1 MSNNTFF
8 PLHIFSGYS
17 FFKSSIKIEDLV
29 KEAKKRNYQY
39 LGISDIDNLY
49 VFPKFNSLCLKEGIK
64 PIFGLTLDV
73 KDNLNVSF
81 YAKNEEG
88 YKALIYLTNYKN
100 KLITFQTSL
109 NDDINESK
117 IDLISL
123 KDVLKDNV
131 VIVIS
136 TSSKIFNEVSDKIIQ
151 EFILPLKDIYQDDL
165 YIGLS
170 TKDDFTYSRNNLIKD
185 FVTSFNIKTIPFPLI
200 RNVNKDEGITL
211 KILEY
216 IEKNMTTSISEIENL
231 EIDSFPL
238 PSDDEI
244 KYYFKEDD
252 LANLNELVLKINFTF
267 KKVRAHLLS
276 YSNYINSNEN
286 SDELLIKKIYEGLNK
301 RKIDLSKNKNYRNR
315 LNYEYLTIKKMGY
328 SNYFL
333 IVQDY
338 ISFAKENNI
347 LVGPGRGSAAGSL
360 ISYLL
365 GITEIDPLKYGLL
378 FERFLNPERKSMPD
392 IDVDFQDV
400 RRDEVISYL
409 ERKYGINH
417 VSKVLAIQNI
427 KAKNAL
433 RDVARVLGFN
443 TSFIDPLN
451 KKIPVGFKNLD
462 GSPDYSLEDAY
473 KRIPAFKNMVQS
485 SKDYETIYKNAKLIE
500 GLPRQ
505 RGQHA
510 AGIILTNEDIF
521 EVMPINYISQK
532 EIISQFEK
540 DYLEEQGFLK
550 FDILGLSN
558 LTIIHNTLTLVKNN
572 YDISLKF
579 EDIPISDPKIF
590 NLLKEGNL
598 MGLFQADKNAVKRAL
613 LDIKPDNFK
622 EVADAISLARP
633 GPIEFIP
640 TYVKRKNKKEKVTYP
655 SKDLEPIL
663 KSTYG
668 IIIYQE
674 QIMRIAQKYSSFTF
688 AEADTFRRAIAKK
701 HYSDIIEMKD
711 KFIKGALKNKHNE
724 KEAIEI
730 FNHILKFASYGFNLS
745 HAISYAVITCR
756 MAYLKATYPTEF
768 YASILTSNQDEDKIN
783 NYLSEIKKE
792 HVSIELPNINLTNLY
807 FVPTRN
813 SLIFPISKIKG
824 IPSKLAYNIVKE
836 REERGPYTSYQ
847 DFIFRSVN
855 FENKLNDKQ
864 LSTLINAGCFDTFN
878 PNRKQ
883 LKMQIPD
890 AMDIVSLGGKSAYD
904 IISGDSSFSSF
915 KFDSDVKDDKLER
928 INFEYEALGMLISDS
943 LLNYVNLSPKV
954 KSVIT
959 PISLLK
965 TNVTSYIL
973 GTVKSVKT
981 INIKNGKDK
990 GKVMAFALIGDND
1003 SEIDTTIFSS
1013 IFDEHSDLIKA
1024 NNILLLKGKKEV
1036 RNDKISFIVEN
1047 MKEVKLNEQ

>member
-49 VFPKFNSLCLKEGIK
+49 VFPKFNALCLKEGIK
-64 PIFGLTLDV
+64 PIFGLTLEV
-73 KDNLNVSF
+73 KNNLDVSF

-100 KLITFQTSL
+100 KLITFETSL
-109 NDDINESK
+109 NEDISVSK

-131 VIVIS
+131 IIVIS
-136 TSSKIFNEVSDKIIQ
+136 TSSKMFNEVSESKIK
-151 EFILPLKDIYQDDL
+151 EFILPLKDLYQDDL
-165 YIGLS
+165 YIGLN
-170 TKDDFTYSRNNLIKD
+170 TKDDFTYTRNNLIKD
-185 FVTSFNIKTIPFPLI
+185 FVTSYNIKTIPFPLI
-200 RNVNKDEGITL
+200 RNINKDEGITL

-231 EIDSFPL
+231 EIESFPL
-238 PSDDEI
+238 PNENEVKD
-244 KYYFKEDD
+244 YFKEDD
-252 LANLNELVLKINFTF
+252 LLNLNELVLKINFTF

-276 YSNYINSNEN
+276 YSSFIKDDKN
-286 SDELLIKKIYEGLNK
+286 SDELLIQKIYEGLTK
-301 RKIDLSKNKNYRNR
+301 RNIDLNTHENYRNR

-338 ISFAKENNI
+338 VNYAKNNDI

-365 GITEIDPLKYGLL
+365 GITEVDPLKYGLL

-392 IDVDFQDV
+392 IDIDFQDV

-409 ERKYGINH
+409 ETKYGINH

-451 KKIPVGFKNLD
+451 KKIPNGFKNLD

-473 KRIPAFKNMVQS
+473 NRIPAFKNMVES
-485 SKDYETIYKNAKLIE
+485 SKDYETIYKNARLIE

-510 AGIILTNEDIF
+510 AGIILTNENIF
-521 EVMPINYISQK
+521 EVMPINYVSQK

-558 LTIIHNTLTLVKNN
+558 LTIIVNTLALVKHN
-572 YDISLKF
+572 YNILLKF
-579 EDIPISDPKIF
+579 EDIPVSDPKIF
-590 NLLKEGNL
+590 NLIKEGNL

-613 LDIKPDNFK
+613 LDIKPDNLK

-640 TYVKRKNKKEKVTYP
+640 TYVRRKYKKEKVTYP

-688 AEADTFRRAIAKK
+688 AEADTFRRAISKK
-701 HYSDIIEMKD
+701 HYEDILKMKD

-724 KEAIEI
+724 KEATEI

-745 HAISYAVITCR
+745 HAVCYAVITCR

-768 YASILTSNQDEDKIN
+768 YASILTSNQDEDKTN

-807 FVPTRN
+807 FVPTKN
-813 SLIFPISKIKG
+813 SLIFPISKIRG

-836 REERGPYTSYQ
+836 REENGLYTSYQ
-847 DFIFRSVN
+847 DFIFRSIN
-855 FENKLNDKQ
+855 FENKLTDKQ
-864 LSTLINAGCFDTFN
+864 LSTLINAGCFDAFN

-890 AMDIVSLGGKSAYD
+890 AINIISLGGKEAFSF
-904 IISGDSSFSSF
+904 IGEDSSLSSF
-915 KFDSDVKDDKLER
+915 KFDPSVNDDKLER

-965 TNVTSYIL
+965 VDTTSYIL

-990 GKVMAFALIGDND
+990 GKIMAFALIGDND

-1013 IFDEHSDLIKA
+1013 IFDQYSDLIKV
-1024 NNILLLKGKKEV
+1024 NNILLLKGKKEI
-1036 RNDKISFIVEN
+1036 RNDKISFVVEN